1 MRKILPHC
9 GQGILMK
16 HRADSWALVLAGGE
30 GSRLW
35 SLTQNDEG
43 VAVPKQFCSLHG
55 GPSLL
60 AAALNRAAAIAPQ
73 ERRCAVVA
81 GQHRQWWADGTLD
94 ELPDSNVFVQPRNR
108 GTAHGVLLP
117 LVKIAAR
124 DPNAIVVL
132 LPADHYFRDEA
143 AIAASLRRVTVLAA
157 ENSDAIHLLGVEPDV
172 ADAELGY
179 ILPSPNARCRSR
191 RIVRFVEKPKAAQA
205 RRLIELGALW
215 NVFIIAASVRTLLN
229 LYSPAFDA
237 TIAAMRHAEGAE
249 LDELY
254 QSLPDIDFS
263 RDILEGNEAKLRVLT
278 VPRCGWSDLG
288 TVDRIALMVRHFEE
302 ERAVLG
308 QSPDLPNMTPPRGSL
323 IGEYMRR
330 QSGLQEPL
338 SFSRPPALVF
348 GPNLWSHDAKLP

>member
-1 MRKILPHC
+1 
-9 GQGILMK
+9 MK
-16 HRADSWALVLAGGE
+16 HRLDSWALVLAGGD

-35 SLTQNDEG
+35 SLTQTDEG
-43 VAVPKQFCSLHG
+43 VAVPKQFCSLQG

-60 AAALNRAAAIAPQ
+60 AAALNRAAAIAPR
-73 ERRCAVVA
+73 ERLCAIVA
-81 GQHRQWWADGTLD
+81 GQHRRWWADGTFD
-94 ELPDSNVFVQPRNR
+94 VPDSNVFVQPRNR

-132 LPADHYFRDEA
+132 LPADHYFRDET
-143 AIAASLRRVTVLAA
+143 AIAASLRRVTVLAT
-157 ENSDAIHLLGVEPDV
+157 ENSDAIHLLGVEPD
-172 ADAELGY
+172 APNAELGY

-191 RIVRFVEKPKAAQA
+191 RIVRFIEKPKAAQA
-205 RRLIELGALW
+205 RRLIKLGALW

-229 LYSPAFDA
+229 LYSPSFDA

-263 RDILEGNEAKLRVLT
+263 RDILEGNEGKLRVLT

-288 TVDRIALMVRHFEE
+288 TLDRIALMARHFEE
-302 ERAVLG
+302 ERTVLG
-308 QSPDLPNMTPPRGSL
+308 QSPDLPNSLPPRGSL
-323 IGEYMRR
+323 LGEYMRR
-330 QSGLQEPL
+330 QRGLQEPL
-338 SFSRPPALVF
+338 SFARPPALVF
-348 GPNLWSHDAKLP
+348 GPNLWCHDAKLP

>member
-1 MRKILPHC
+1 
-9 GQGILMK
+9 MK
-16 HRADSWALVLAGGE
+16 HRLNSWALVLAGGD

-43 VAVPKQFCSLHG
+43 VGVPKQFCSLQG

-60 AAALNRAAAIAPQ
+60 ADALNRAAAIAPR
-73 ERRCAVVA
+73 ERVCAVVA

-132 LPADHYFRDEA
+132 LPADHYFRNEA

-157 ENSDAIHLLGVEPDV
+157 ENSGAIHLLGVEPEA
-172 ADAELGY
+172 ADAGLGY

-215 NVFIIAASVRTLLN
+215 NVFIIAATVRTLLN
-229 LYSPAFDA
+229 LYSPSFDA
-237 TIAAMRHAEGAE
+237 TVAAMRHAEGAE

-254 QSLPDIDFS
+254 QSLPDLDFS
-263 RDILEGNEAKLRVLT
+263 RDILEGNECKLRVLA

-288 TVDRIALMVRHFEE
+288 TLDRIAVMVRHFEE
-302 ERAVLG
+302 ERAALG
-308 QSPDLPNMTPPRGSL
+308 QSPDLSNMTPPRGSL
-323 IGEYMRR
+323 MGEYMRR
-330 QSGLQEPL
+330 QYGLQEPP
-338 SFSRPPALVF
+338 SFSRAPVLHF
-348 GPNLWSHDAKLP
+348 GPNLWSQAAKRP

>member
-1 MRKILPHC
+1 MRKIMPHR
-9 GQGILMK
+9 GQGIQMK
-16 HRADSWALVLAGGE
+16 HRLNSWAIVLAGGD

-43 VAVPKQFCSLHG
+43 AAVPKQFCSLQG
-55 GPSLL
+55 GRSLL
-60 AAALNRAAAIAPQ
+60 TAALNRAAAIAPR
-73 ERRCAVVA
+73 ERLCAVVA

-124 DPNAIVVL
+124 DANAIVVL

-143 AIAASLRRVTVLAA
+143 AIAASLRRVTVLAT
-157 ENSDAIHLLGVEPDV
+157 ENSDAIHLLGVVPDA

-191 RIVRFVEKPKAAQA
+191 RIVRFIEKPKAAQA

-215 NVFIIAASVRTLLN
+215 NVFIIAATVRTLLN
-229 LYSPAFDA
+229 LYSPSFDA
-237 TIAAMRHAEGAE
+237 TMAAMRHAEGAE

-254 QSLPDIDFS
+254 QSLPDLDFS
-263 RDILEGNEAKLRVLT
+263 RDILEGNECKLRVLA

-288 TVDRIALMVRHFEE
+288 TLDRIAVMVRHFEE

-308 QSPDLPNMTPPRGSL
+308 QSPDLPTMIPPRGSL
-323 IGEYMRR
+323 MGEYMRR
-330 QSGLQEPL
+330 QNGLQEPL